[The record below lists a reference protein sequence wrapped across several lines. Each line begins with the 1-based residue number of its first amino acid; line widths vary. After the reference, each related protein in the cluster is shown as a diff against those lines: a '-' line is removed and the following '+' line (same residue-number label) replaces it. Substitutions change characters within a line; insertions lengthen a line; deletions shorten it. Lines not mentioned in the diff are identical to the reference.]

1 MSQHYYVTTHQGRPV
16 RVLMGWDRPLQGYF
30 MVIANMDA
38 TADEPEFLYS
48 NLDDTDL
55 PKAQPDNLDPF
66 LERLR
71 TFGIEL
77 PHSMISI
84 AFLDGEFNTG
94 NRSIDHTTA
103 VDIGS
108 GFKAV
113 KRLTDGG
120 SWLPNTSGHMDLT
133 VRDED
138 GNSILSVHTP
148 DRGWDADSLRAA
160 LAAPTVKS
168 YVDDGGTAHA
178 YLGMQWLAS
187 TSLS

>member
-55 PKAQPDNLDPF
+55 PKAQPDSLDPF

-94 NRSIDHTTA
+94 IVEDPDSVASVLGDFQRA
-103 VDIGS
+103 MQ
-108 GFKAV
+108 
-113 KRLTDGG
+113 RLDTH
-120 SWLPNTSGHMDLT
+120 GHMMKL
-133 VRDED
+133 
-138 GNSILSVHTP
+138 I
-148 DRGWDADSLRAA
+148 A
-160 LAAPTVKS
+160 
-168 YVDDGGTAHA
+168 
-178 YLGMQWLAS
+178 
-187 TSLS
+187 